1 MRWQN
6 LRATGIKP
14 QRLLQHLGQIFGV
27 EPAENEGLGQV
38 VYRLN
43 PTSYLSDP
51 WKRTVLQQCQGQTI
65 QNIVKT
71 MYLEELNNG
80 AALVDIGI
88 WKSLFDRTVLT
99 AIRELA
105 DEGYINLIAGG
116 ENLKD
121 TATTALIGDKSGG
134 SERLEERHRN
144 GDVVPSG
151 QEFVEIP
158 R

>member
-1 MRWQN
+1 MRWQSF
-6 LRATGIKP
+6 RATGIKP
-14 QRLLQHLGQIFGV
+14 QQWLQHLGELFGV
-27 EPAENEGLGQV
+27 EPAENEGLEQV

-43 PTSYLSDP
+43 PTSYLSYP
-51 WKRTVLQQCQGQTI
+51 WKRTVLQQCHGQTI

-80 AALVDIGI
+80 AALVDIGV

-151 QEFVEIP
+151 QELVEIP

>member
-27 EPAENEGLGQV
+27 APPENEGLEQV

-121 TATTALIGDKSGG
+121 TATTALIGDKSEE
-134 SERLEERHRN
+134 SERLEERHGN

-151 QEFVEIP
+151 QEVVEIP

>member
-27 EPAENEGLGQV
+27 KPAETEGLEQV

-43 PTSYLSDP
+43 STSYPSDP
-51 WKRTVLQQCQGQTI
+51 WKRIVLQKCHGLTI

-71 MYLEELNNG
+71 LYLEELNNG

-121 TATTALIGDKSGG
+121 TATTALNRDKSEG

-144 GDVVPSG
+144 CDDVLSG
-151 QEFVEIP
+151 PELVEIP

>member
-27 EPAENEGLGQV
+27 EPAENEGLEQV

-88 WKSLFDRTVLT
+88 WKCLFDRSVLT

-105 DEGYINLIAGG
+105 DEGYINLNGG

-121 TATTALIGDKSGG
+121 TATTT
-134 SERLEERHRN
+134 
-144 GDVVPSG
+144 
-151 QEFVEIP
+151 
-158 R
+158 